1 MLFDKAEQKVF
12 MDDNWDQNYDQDDGI
27 VEVKGSFCFQKQCLR
42 KNE

>member
-27 VEVKGSFCFQKQCLR
+27 VEIKGSFFQKQR
-42 KNE
+42 FKKK